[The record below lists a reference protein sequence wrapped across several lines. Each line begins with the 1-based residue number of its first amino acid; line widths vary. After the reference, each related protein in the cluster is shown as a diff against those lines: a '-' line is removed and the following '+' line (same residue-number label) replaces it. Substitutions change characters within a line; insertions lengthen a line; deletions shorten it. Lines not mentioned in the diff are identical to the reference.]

1 MTTYDTYLIEL
12 DGPSDD
18 ELKAIESQP
27 AYELDWTEA

>member
-18 ELKAIESQP
+18 ELEAIESQP
-27 AYELDWTEA
+27 AYELDWSK